1 METLNYQYLNA
12 GDSKLIFGSVYL
24 DEKTLTNEEWENL
37 KGKTIKVTADLKYIQ
52 GEDNPHSNSNSDFMN
67 PVGYEEG
74 TMKVRIDNPVVNG
87 IGPTTTFTSNSNSNS
102 IPTPSIVNKSFNQK
116 SIDSSA
122 SYDFTRHKVEYTVI
136 FNNPGDYYEYTVD
149 IINDYIKTGLYE
161 EISLRDAGDMFENIL
176 TYEVST
182 EDNKSYSIIPA
193 NSSVKVTIK
202 IGLAN
207 NISEEN
213 LNYII
218 GKKIHIK
225 NHLSYEKYVYVQDF

>member
-1 METLNYQYLNA
+1 
-12 GDSKLIFGSVYL
+12 
-24 DEKTLTNEEWENL
+24 
-37 KGKTIKVTADLKYIQ
+37 
-52 GEDNPHSNSNSDFMN
+52 MN

-74 TMKVRIDNPVVNG
+74 PMKVRIDNPVVNG

-149 IINDYIKTGLYE
+149 IINEEDYDIDLKYYNDYIKTGLYE